1 MTTRPTLIEMKLQC
15 RIDYDYDDSL
25 LEMYEKGAFKYIE
38 SYINR
43 EIITDDST
51 ELTDNQI
58 RFTDELKIAELM
70 IISSYYSN
78 REAVSSTNMNIVPM
92 AAQSILEMYRI
103 SNVW

>member
-1 MTTRPTLIEMKLQC
+1 MVQ
-15 RIDYDYDDSL
+15 
-25 LEMYEKGAFKYIE
+25 
-38 SYINR
+38 
-43 EIITDDST
+43 
-51 ELTDNQI
+51 LTDNQI

-103 SNVW
+103 SNV

>member
-43 EIITDDST
+43 EIITDST

-103 SNVW
+103 SNV

>member
-1 MTTRPTLIEMKLQC
+1 MANRPTLAEMKLQC
-15 RIDYDYDDSL
+15 RIDYDFDDSL

-43 EIITDDST
+43 EIITDDT

-103 SNVW
+103 SNV

>member
-1 MTTRPTLIEMKLQC
+1 MVSRPTLTEIKLQC

-25 LEMYEKGAFKYIE
+25 LDMYEKGAFKYLE

-43 EIITDDST
+43 EIITDDYT

-78 REAVSSTNMNIVPM
+78 RETVSSTNMNIVPM
-92 AAQSILEMYRI
+92 ASQSILEMYRI